1 MQKVHLIGNAHLDP
15 VWLWQWQE
23 GFAEIKATYRSA
35 LDRMKEFDDF
45 KFTAACGAYYMWI
58 EKSDPA
64 MFAEIQQRVKE
75 GRWCLTGGWLI
86 QPDCNIPCG
95 ESFARHALLTQRYFA
110 EKFGV
115 MAETGY
121 NVDSFGHNGNLPMI
135 LQNSRMKNYVF
146 MRPGP
151 HEKTIPQNLFTWESR
166 DGSRV
171 TTYRIPYHY
180 NLCKNE
186 QYELF
191 DEIAKLIDTEGTGQM
206 AFYGV
211 GNHGGGPTVAL
222 LNTMHEIL
230 DDRFVYSDP
239 NAFFAAQ
246 DPTNLPILREDLQYH
261 AKGCYSAM
269 GEVKANNRR
278 GENAILRAEK
288 FSVLSK
294 ELIGTAYPAADLDKA
309 WKNVLFN
316 QFHDILDGC
325 AIRESYD
332 DARDVHG
339 QALAISADVEN
350 FALQQISWNVDTIG
364 DRTTEA
370 HISAELA
377 EEIGT
382 PFVIFNP
389 HPYEVRGAIHLRC
402 HKNEYH
408 QSIAENDGT
417 PIPFQTVRDSKTN
430 RFRKYARLF
439 EVTVPA
445 YGYRVYRTYGK
456 ENEQVFDNP
465 FEVTENSIA
474 NARLKVTFDPASGEI
489 CSMVD
494 RASGRE
500 LLSAPTRTA
509 LYNDRNY
516 DTWAHGIESFDDERP
531 MKIHS
536 RIALTESGPVRATI
550 RVTQT
555 FGHSTVVRDYSL
567 LSESDHLDVKTRV
580 DFHEKFRI
588 LKFELPVNAE
598 NGKALCKIPYGVI
611 ERPTDGTEQ
620 VCGDWIS
627 LADANGGIGLATDSK
642 HSFDANGNKLSLTV
656 LRSPIYADHFA
667 NETKTRD
674 EFCEFMEQGIQRF
687 SYTVFP
693 FRSVTDAEKKSAEL
707 QNPLVAVPET
717 FHHGKLPAEYCGM
730 SVSAE
735 NLAVTA
741 IKEHVSG
748 KGTVLRCYETEDRDT
763 DVTVTLLGKTFSF
776 HLPHSA
782 VKTLLLRNGEVTE
795 IDFVE

>member
-1 MQKVHLIGNAHLDP
+1 MQKVHLIGNGHLDP

-45 KFTAACGAYYMWI
+45 IFTAACGAYYMWI

-95 ESFARHALLTQRYFA
+95 ESFARHALITQRYFQ

-135 LQNSRMKNYVF
+135 RKNSRMKNYVC

-171 TTYRIPYHY
+171 TTYRIPFHY

-186 QYELF
+186 QYELYE
-191 DEIAKLIDTEGTGQM
+191 EIAKMIDDQGTGQM

-222 LNTMHEIL
+222 LNLMHEIL

-239 NAFFAAQ
+239 NTFFAAQ
-246 DPTNLPILREDLQYH
+246 DTAGLPVLREDLQFH
-261 AKGCYSAM
+261 AKGCYSAVS
-269 GEVKANNRR
+269 EIKANNRR
-278 GENAILRAEK
+278 SEHALLRAER

-294 ELIGTAYPAADLDKA
+294 ALIGTAYPTADLDKA

-316 QFHDILDGC
+316 QFHDILGGC
-325 AIRESYD
+325 SIREAYD

-339 QALAISADVEN
+339 QALAIAADVEN
-350 FALQQISWNVDTIG
+350 FALQQISWNIDTIG
-364 DRTTEA
+364 AGHTGTHVSPEEA
-370 HISAELA
+370 EAL
-377 EEIGT
+377 GT
-382 PFVIFNP
+382 PFVVFNP
-389 HPYEVRGAIHLRC
+389 HPYELRGSIHLRC

-408 QSIAENDGT
+408 QSISDNDGT

-439 EVTVPA
+439 EITVPA
-445 YGYRVYRTYGK
+445 YGYRIFRTYGK
-456 ENEQVFDNP
+456 ENETVFENP
-465 FEVTENSIA
+465 FEITETSIA
-474 NARLKVTFDPASGEI
+474 NRRLKVTFDPATGEI
-489 CSMVD
+489 SSLQD
-494 RASGRE
+494 RVTGQE
-500 LLSAPTRTA
+500 LLGAPTRTA
-509 LYNDRNY
+509 LYNDRKY
-516 DTWAHGIESFDDERP
+516 DTWAHGVESFDEERP
-531 MKIHS
+531 MKIRSHFT
-536 RIALTESGPVRATI
+536 ITETGPVRATV
-550 RVTQT
+550 RVTQS

-567 LSESDHLDVKTRV
+567 LADGDRVDVKTRV

-588 LKFELPVNAE
+588 LKFEFPVNAE
-598 NGKALCKIPYGVI
+598 APKALCQIPYGVI

-627 LADANGGIGLATDSK
+627 LADATCGLGVATNSK
-642 HSFDANGNKLSLTV
+642 HSFSANGNKLALTV

-674 EFCEFMEQGIQRF
+674 EFCEFSEQGIQRF
-687 SYTVFP
+687 AYTVFP
-693 FRSVTDAEKKSAEL
+693 FHSVTDAECKANEL
-707 QNPLVAVPET
+707 QEPLVLMPET
-717 FHHGKLPAEYCGM
+717 FHHGSLPTEYCGI
-730 SVSAE
+730 SVSAK
-735 NLAVTA
+735 NVTVTA
-741 IKEHVSG
+741 LKEHVSG
-748 KGTVLRCYETEDRDT
+748 NGTVFRCRETEDRDT
-763 DVTVTLLGKTFSF
+763 DVTVNLWGTEFSF

-782 VKTLLLRNGEVTE
+782 VKTLLLRDGQVTE
-795 IDFVE
+795 TDFVE